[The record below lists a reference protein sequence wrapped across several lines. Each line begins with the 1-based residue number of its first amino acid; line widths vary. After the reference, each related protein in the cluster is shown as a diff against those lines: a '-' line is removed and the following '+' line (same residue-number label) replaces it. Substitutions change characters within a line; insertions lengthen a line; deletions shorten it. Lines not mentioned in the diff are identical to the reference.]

1 MKAIHTPQVN
11 RRYWTAILL
20 ASVFGTNLGDYY
32 AHTAHLGIVKGLL
45 VLAVLAALIFV
56 AERLIQ
62 AGGEVYYWLVII
74 IIRTGATNI
83 ADYLM
88 YRLRVRD
95 VLLITGLVAFI
106 ALFGWATRMMRT
118 EDLTL
123 KTLPGTGVA
132 YWLAMLGAGVFGTV
146 AGDFS
151 EDGMGEG
158 IAALAL
164 AVLFCAVLFF
174 TYRHASRWIAVYWT
188 TVAVARTA
196 GTAIGD
202 WFAEGKALHIGLP
215 LSTLLSG
222 TLFLAVL
229 VLWRSSKPRLSAI

>member
-1 MKAIHTPQVN
+1 MKAIHTPRIN
-11 RRYWTAILL
+11 GRYWTAILL

-32 AHTAHLGIVKGLL
+32 AHTAQLGIVKGLL
-45 VLAVLAALIFV
+45 VLAVFAALVFV
-56 AERLIQ
+56 AERLIDN
-62 AGGEVYYWLVII
+62 GREVYYWLIII

-88 YRLRVRD
+88 YRLRVPG

-106 ALFGWATRMMRT
+106 ALLGWATRLKRT
-118 EDLTL
+118 AASTSQA
-123 KTLPGTGVA
+123 LPNTGTA

-146 AGDFS
+146 AGDLS
-151 EDGMGEG
+151 EHGMGEG

-164 AVLFCAVLFF
+164 TVLFCAVLFF
-174 TYRHASRWIAVYWT
+174 TYRHASRWVAVYWT

-202 WFAEGKALHIGLP
+202 WFAESKALHIGLP
-215 LSTLLSG
+215 LCTLLSG
-222 TLFLAVL
+222 IVFLAVL
-229 VLWRSSKPRLSAI
+229 LFWRPSKPSISAT